1 MANAKVIVT
10 TRFVVDSKIIYTGS
24 KLHDDS
30 ATVKLV
36 IDTALEKAEQRAG
49 SSLTCGSVEACQS
62 EAALEGRGNELDDA
76 DLTELTV
83 ADLRDGI
90 GRWLKVQVMADT
102 YASPLPSAT
111 DKLMQTQQ
119 LQSRALPTPPEGER
133 YEFRL
138 FRAILAN
145 LQRDNLSFPM
155 LDAGQSGK
163 RMLTALSQ
171 ALQYVLPF
179 DEAEPSPLRL
189 AGRIQLVVPKRFST
203 QVCASRPPFQLHCK
217 RSKHRLFLPPA
228 PLPCFSFGVG
238 IPYNSISP
246 PPPPPPVNGAAP
258 AIDTSAHLCCSH

>member
-102 YASPLPSAT
+102 YAS
-111 DKLMQTQQ
+111 
-119 LQSRALPTPPEGER
+119 
-133 YEFRL
+133 
-138 FRAILAN
+138 LA
-145 LQRDNLSFPM
+145 R
-155 LDAGQSGK
+155 
-163 RMLTALSQ
+163 
-171 ALQYVLPF
+171 
-179 DEAEPSPLRL
+179 
-189 AGRIQLVVPKRFST
+189 
-203 QVCASRPPFQLHCK
+203 C
-217 RSKHRLFLPPA
+217 
-228 PLPCFSFGVG
+228 
-238 IPYNSISP
+238 
-246 PPPPPPVNGAAP
+246 
-258 AIDTSAHLCCSH
+258 

>member
-138 FRAILAN
+138 FRALLAN
-145 LQRDNLSFPM
+145 LERDNLSFPM

-171 ALQYVLPF
+171 ALHYKLEQ
-179 DEAEPSPLRL
+179 
-189 AGRIQLVVPKRFST
+189 
-203 QVCASRPPFQLHCK
+203 
-217 RSKHRLFLPPA
+217 
-228 PLPCFSFGVG
+228 
-238 IPYNSISP
+238 
-246 PPPPPPVNGAAP
+246 
-258 AIDTSAHLCCSH
+258 